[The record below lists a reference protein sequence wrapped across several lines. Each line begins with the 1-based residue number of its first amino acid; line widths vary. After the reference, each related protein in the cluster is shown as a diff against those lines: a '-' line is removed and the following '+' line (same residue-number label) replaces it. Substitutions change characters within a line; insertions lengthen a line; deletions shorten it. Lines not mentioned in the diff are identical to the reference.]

1 MDSFHYQH
9 NGFCVICDADTTF
22 VANEPYFRNSL
33 KCPQCN
39 SLPRHRALWHCLNSY
54 APYWPRATVHESSPG
69 WDKVSQ
75 RLAAECG
82 GYLASHYNT
91 GYPLGAIVEA
101 PDMPVKKYRN
111 ENLEAQTIDD
121 EVVDIVVMQDVF
133 EHVFFP
139 NLAIKEVART
149 LKPGGLLVMTVPL
162 VNQMRQSRRR
172 AELLNSGETRH
183 LLEPEYHGNPLSPDG
198 SLVTIDWGYDIASYL
213 QAHSDLAV
221 LTIHIN
227 NPDMGIE
234 GDLCEVVVAVK
245 RPIAN
250 L

>member
-1 MDSFHYQH
+1 M
-9 NGFCVICDADTTF
+9 
-22 VANEPYFRNSL
+22 
-33 KCPQCN
+33 
-39 SLPRHRALWHCLNSY
+39 
-54 APYWPRATVHESSPG
+54 HESSPG

-234 GDLCEVVVAVK
+234 GDLCRGCRCGQEANRKFMKQSLLRIEQLGSARCKKSRKKCRVNGPTAVAHFLSNVT
-245 RPIAN
+245 RSN
-250 L
+250 LSTWPQLNS